1 MTKTTF
7 PRRGMPAGIAH
18 RARLRAMVLPKL
30 REGACVPSSRF
41 LGWFLGISGSE
52 GYWHMRRVL
61 AEAGIVTETKGTGRG
76 RRVFVVSIP
85 SMEVAA

>member
-1 MTKTTF
+1 MTKTIRSH
-7 PRRGMPAGIAH
+7 PGMPRGIAH
-18 RARLRAMVLPKL
+18 RARLRAVVLPKL
-30 REGACVPSSRF
+30 RIGSTVPSSRF
-41 LGWFLGISGSE
+41 LGWLLGISGSE

-61 AEAGIVTETKGTGRG
+61 AEAGIVTETRGAGRG